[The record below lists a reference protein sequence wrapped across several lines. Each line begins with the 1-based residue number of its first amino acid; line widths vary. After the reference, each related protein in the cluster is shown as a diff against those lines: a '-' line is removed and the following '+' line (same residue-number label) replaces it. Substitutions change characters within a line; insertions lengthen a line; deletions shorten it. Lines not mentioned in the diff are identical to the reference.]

1 MNSDSAARPLPGFL
15 VPAMPHLMK
24 AVLAVLLLTLVHGCA
39 VQRPVDRATTVV
51 EDWLP
56 APSAAE
62 PRPARV
68 ESTIGDWD
76 ATEIPSGAD
85 IVEIDRGTGRFINEA
100 RAGQAAMPDRASGD
114 ITLNFEAADLREV
127 VHFILG
133 QLLDEN
139 YVLHPGVTGTVTLQT
154 SQPLSRD
161 ALLPTLEDLL
171 RLNDATLVA
180 RDDGLLQVLP
190 REGALRGTSVPRT
203 RPGGAGLNVRI
214 VPLRF
219 IAATEMV
226 KILEPFLT
234 PDGLVRVDPARN
246 MLILSGSRRELAQW
260 EETIGIFDVDWV
272 KGMSVGLFT
281 LRNADV
287 GEVVAELDRV
297 TSPESGSPLAGL
309 FNLVP
314 IPRLNAVL
322 VITPQARFLD
332 EAKVW
337 IDRLDRSRD
346 VHRTRLYVYRMQH
359 ARADEVA
366 KLLTEMYGGETT
378 STRAATPE
386 ARLAPGMEP
395 VQIGDADGAAQATPS
410 AARPMVAGSL
420 GGDSEQTGGLV
431 GEVRIIADESN
442 NSLLIMAGERDYEVV
457 TEALRQMDIS
467 PLQVLVDATIIEVS
481 LTDELRY
488 GLQWY
493 FTNSVGRYDGQGIL
507 ADSAALARTFP
518 GFNYSIVDSANQV
531 RAVLS
536 ALAQDSRVNVLS
548 SPSVMVLDNQEAT
561 IRVGDQVPIRS
572 SESTSV
578 VTDSPV
584 TVTTIQYR
592 DTGVSLR
599 VTPRVNAGGM
609 VRLDIEQEVN
619 DVSTTTSSGID
630 SPTIQQRLISST
642 VAVQSGETIVL
653 GGLIRETTGSDQ
665 SGIPVL
671 YKLPLIGPVF
681 GATTIS
687 TRRTELIVLLTPR
700 VAHDSGEARA
710 ITEDFRRRM
719 QGLERRVR
727 GGSQPNEECGGDAT
741 GPC

>member
-1 MNSDSAARPLPGFL
+1 M
-15 VPAMPHLMK
+15 PAKPHLMK
-24 AVLAVLLLTLVHGCA
+24 AVLAVLLLSMVSGCA
-39 VQRPVDRATTVV
+39 VQRPVDRASTVV
-51 EDWLP
+51 EGWLP
-56 APSAAE
+56 APSGTE
-62 PRPARV
+62 PRPTRV
-68 ESTIGDWD
+68 ESTLDDWD

-85 IVEIDRGTGRFINEA
+85 IVEMDRGTGRFINDA
-100 RAGQAAMPDRASGD
+100 RAGQTAAPDRAPGD

-154 SQPLSRD
+154 SQPLSRN

-171 RLNDATLVA
+171 RLNGATIVA

-190 REGALRGTSVPRT
+190 REGALQGTTVPRT
-203 RPGGAGLNVRI
+203 QPGGAGLNVRI

-260 EETIGIFDVDWV
+260 EETIAIFDVDWV

-332 EAKVW
+332 EAKTW

-366 KLLTEMYGGETT
+366 QLLTEMYGGET
-378 STRAATPE
+378 SAQAATPA

-395 VQIGDADGAAQATPS
+395 VQIGDADGGGSGARSATQS
-410 AARPMVAGSL
+410 IVAGSL
-420 GGDSEQTGGLV
+420 GGGGEQAGGLV
-431 GEVRIIADESN
+431 GDVRIIADDSN
-442 NSLLIMAGERDYEVV
+442 NSLLIMAGERDYELL
-457 TEALRQMDIS
+457 TDALRQIDIS

-493 FTNSVGRYDGQGIL
+493 FTNSVGSYDGQGIL

-548 SPSVMVLDNQEAT
+548 SPSVMVLDNQEAN
-561 IRVGDQVPIRS
+561 IRVGDQVPIRT
-572 SESTSV
+572 SESTSAL
-578 VTDSPV
+578 TEDAV
-584 TVTTIQYR
+584 TVTSIQYR

-630 SPTIQQRLISST
+630 SPTIQQRLIKST

-653 GGLIRETTGSDQ
+653 GGLIRETTGTDQ

-671 YKLPLIGPVF
+671 YKLPVIGALF
-681 GATTIS
+681 GATTVS

-700 VAHDSGEARA
+700 VAHDAGEARA

-719 QGLERRVR
+719 QGLESRVR
-727 GGSQPNEECGGDAT
+727 TSSQATEECGRDAT